1 MLCSR
6 LWILVVRAL
15 FGGTI
20 RRECFWS
27 RLVLMFV
34 MRRSWGMVFSSVCS
48 VSKVWLAVD
57 AKWLITGFGLSLDE
71 ISIPI
76 DWCSLNLRL
85 CGLLLNFLNLQYSC
99 WRWLFGGCSW
109 GSGGFRWLICSVWLV
124 VSIKSEMMMKDGIPS
139 VTPVCFGGYG
149 ASSFQFSGVKS
160 RGGIN
165 GRRKDAWSL

>member
-1 MLCSR
+1 MDLNIKKKKYHKERVSRGVSLPVRTFRRCSLLASRLRLWYTVVPLMLCSR

-20 RRECFWS
+20 RREC
-27 RLVLMFV
+27 
-34 MRRSWGMVFSSVCS
+34 
-48 VSKVWLAVD
+48 
-57 AKWLITGFGLSLDE
+57 
-71 ISIPI
+71 
-76 DWCSLNLRL
+76 
-85 CGLLLNFLNLQYSC
+85 
-99 WRWLFGGCSW
+99 
-109 GSGGFRWLICSVWLV
+109 SGGFRWLICSVWLV

-165 GRRKDAWSL
+165 GRRKDAWSLLG